1 MKTPSGFFQHFTDPV
16 FFIDRQGIVHWMN
29 DASRDLFGI
38 EHGQTPK
45 NLADHIQPNCLK
57 QIVSC
62 HGSLVI
68 PLELQ
73 SKAQLKNQSKQF
85 AIALDS
91 GVSDPDHEL
100 IQVTVKPNFALPKR
114 QEEFL
119 AMLAHDLKNPLG
131 ALFGYADA
139 LIDTSIGDTLSDRQR
154 EVIGRIRNTAARS
167 LDLVRNFQYLACS
180 TDSIGLA
187 KGANT
192 NLNNVIEA
200 VTQDIWRH
208 DSERAKLEL
217 ALAKPSPTVKVEKI
231 ALERLVANLLTNA
244 QKFTPADGHVRVK
257 TYDDKSHAVLEVTN
271 TGPTISAQE
280 IPKLFDRSFRG
291 TNSAKVPGSGLG
303 LFIVKSI
310 VDGVGGSIKVS
321 SEQTSGTTFKVM
333 LPK

>member
-1 MKTPSGFFQHFTDPV
+1 M
-16 FFIDRQGIVHWMN
+16 HWMN
-29 DASRDLFGI
+29 DATRDLLGI

-45 NLADHIQPNCLK
+45 TLTSYIKPNCLM
-57 QIVSC
+57 QLVACPS
-62 HGSLVI
+62 SLVI

-73 SKAQLKNQSKQF
+73 SKAAPSSINTHF

-91 GVSDPDHEL
+91 GVSDPDLEL
-100 IQVTVKPNFALPKR
+100 IQVTIKPNFPLPKR

-139 LIDTSIGDTLSDRQR
+139 LIDTSIGDSLNERQR

-180 TDSIGLA
+180 TDSIGQA
-187 KGANT
+187 KGANS
-192 NLNNVIEA
+192 NLNNIIE
-200 VTQDIWRH
+200 VTCQDIWR
-208 DSERAKLEL
+208 DNSDRAKLEL
-217 ALAKPSPTVKVEKI
+217 VLASPPPTVKVERI

-244 QKFTPADGHVRVK
+244 QKFTPAQGHVQVK
-257 TYDDKSHAVLEVTN
+257 TYEDKTHTFLEVTN
-271 TGPTISAQE
+271 TGPIIPAQE

-291 TNSAKVPGSGLG
+291 ANSSKVPGSGLG

-310 VDGVGGSIKVS
+310 VDSVGGTIEVS
-321 SEQTSGTTFKVM
+321 SDETSGTTFKVM